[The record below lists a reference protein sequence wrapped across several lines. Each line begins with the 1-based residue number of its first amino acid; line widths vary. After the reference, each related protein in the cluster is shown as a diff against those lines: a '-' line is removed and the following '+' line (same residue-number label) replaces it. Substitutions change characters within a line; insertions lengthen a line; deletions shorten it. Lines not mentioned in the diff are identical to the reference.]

1 MGEENKGG
9 EKMKQEKSICVKCEK
24 DRSKH
29 SKMLWTL
36 HNQTELC
43 GFCQKNSNE
52 HSEKLWDMHQLA
64 VEQGQYCSEHNKRE
78 KLYPNTIGSAK
89 EGIARVCRIAA
100 TPPYDIEIIPIYM
113 SCTECSLYLGH
124 VEEEYADNLDG
135 MCLKCFREQTEQTH
149 DWYDIPPVL
158 QKEVVNC

>member
-1 MGEENKGG
+1 
-9 EKMKQEKSICVKCEK
+9 MKQEKSICVKCEK

-52 HSEKLWDMHQLA
+52 HSEKLWDMHQLT
-64 VEQGQYCSEHNKRE
+64 VEQGQYCSEHKKRE

-100 TPPYDIEIIPIYM
+100 MPPYDIEIIPIYM
-113 SCTECSLYLGH
+113 
-124 VEEEYADNLDG
+124 
-135 MCLKCFREQTEQTH
+135 
-149 DWYDIPPVL
+149 
-158 QKEVVNC
+158 